1 MKRKKGSLFVVSAP
15 SGAGKTSLCQ
25 KLCETVPD
33 IRHSVSYTTRAPRP
47 GEVDGLHYHFV
58 PEEEF
63 RAMIGRGEFIEWAEV
78 FGNWYGTS
86 RRRIEEMMEKGTDV
100 ILDIDV
106 QGAKQI
112 RERFPGGLLIFI
124 LPPSLPALRARLT
137 GRGSDTEEVIGRR
150 LAKALDEMREYKCYD
165 YVIINDLFPV
175 ALGELSSVVI
185 AERVR
190 MTKANLEEIDRIFLP
205 EGE

>member
-1 MKRKKGSLFVVSAP
+1 MRRKRGSLFVVSAP

-47 GEVDGLHYHFV
+47 GEVNGLHYHFV
-58 PEEEF
+58 SVEEF
-63 RAMIGRGEFIEWAEV
+63 RSMIGRGEFIEWAEV

-86 RRRIEEMMEKGTDV
+86 RQRIEEMMAKGIDV

-112 RERFPGGLLIFI
+112 RQRFPEGLLIFI
-124 LPPSLPALRARLT
+124 LPPSLSVLRARLT
-137 GRGSDTEEVIGRR
+137 GRRSDAEEVIDRR
-150 LAKALDEMREYKCYD
+150 LAKARDEMKEYKCYD
-165 YVIINDLFPV
+165 YVIVNDLFPV
-175 ALGELSSVVI
+175 ALGELSSVVL

-190 MTKANLEEIDRIFLP
+190 ITKANLEEIDNMLLQ